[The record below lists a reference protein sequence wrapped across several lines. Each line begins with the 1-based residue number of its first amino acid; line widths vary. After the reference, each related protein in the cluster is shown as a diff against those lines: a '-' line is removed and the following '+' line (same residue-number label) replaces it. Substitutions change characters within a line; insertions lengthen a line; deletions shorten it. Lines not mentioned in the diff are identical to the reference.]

1 MNNNK
6 CILDSRKKNGCVTCD
21 AQFCSHRISM
31 HGINGTGGRVG
42 AAGAPSD
49 YKYLT
54 LPNSPARDGMES
66 LYNVLGAY
74 VKTFDRFYEE
84 DGKRIKSWYFYS
96 KSPGTGKT
104 TTAVALMNEFIMTNY
119 LGALSRGL
127 APGLAPAMYL
137 DMGELQNAYN
147 LATMTSNEEELEEV
161 KATLKRASS
170 VPFLV
175 MDDVGL
181 RSATES
187 FRTLLHGVINRRATN
202 GLPTIY
208 TSNVPLEDFIRI
220 YDARVYDRARDMCQ
234 EVEFKGTSKRG
245 KR

>member
-1 MNNNK
+1 MNNK
-6 CILDSRKKNGCVTCD
+6 CILDSRKKGGCATCSYEMC
-21 AQFCSHRISM
+21 AHRIAM
-31 HGINGTGGRVG
+31 HGLNGTGGRVG

-54 LPNSPARDGMES
+54 LGNSPAREGMES
-66 LYNVLGAY
+66 LYGILGAY
-74 VKTFDRFYEE
+74 VKTFDRIHEE
-84 DGKRIKSWYFYS
+84 DGKRVKSFYFYS

-104 TTAVALMNEFIMTNY
+104 TTAIALMNEFIMTNY
-119 LGALSRGL
+119 LGALSRGK
-127 APGLAPAMYL
+127 APALAPAMYL
-137 DMGELQNAYN
+137 DMGELQNDYN
-147 LATMTSNEEELEEV
+147 LATMTSNEKELEEV
-161 KATLKRASS
+161 KARLKRASN

-202 GLPTIY
+202 SLPTIY
-208 TSNVPLEDFIRI
+208 TSNVPLEEFIRI